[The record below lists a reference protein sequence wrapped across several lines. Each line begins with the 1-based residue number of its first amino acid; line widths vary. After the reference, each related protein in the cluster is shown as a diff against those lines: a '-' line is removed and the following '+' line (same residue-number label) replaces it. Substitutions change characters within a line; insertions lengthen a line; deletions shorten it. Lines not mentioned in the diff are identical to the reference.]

1 MKENKK
7 IVNVSLKHLLKRF
20 SNSDVIAN
28 MEKEYRTNKPVML
41 SPDVI
46 DDNTYLK
53 RAKLNT
59 IAIKKTFGSI
69 ETKGL
74 ASPIIVKLKKDHY
87 EVILGRKRLI
97 AAKLF
102 KLDTIPCFVIE
113 VSEEEMLLMI
123 AADIRDSKN
132 QNVVELSMICSRLSN
147 YYGYSQTDLAKLLRI
162 SRPQLTNVIR
172 ISSLPDD
179 VLLDVSLGKLSF
191 GHAKT
196 LLTLPDELI
205 YKVVHKIYED
215 NLSVRDTEK
224 VIDNL
229 RNHTD
234 YYSQEKTLSTKYKC
248 QVDIQ
253 KKKITFSFKTKE
265 EKDKF
270 LSKMK

>member
-41 SPDVI
+41 SPEVI

-53 RAKLNT
+53 RAKLNIT
-59 IAIKKTFGSI
+59 NIKKTFGSI

-102 KLDTIPCFVIE
+102 KLQTIPCFVIE

-132 QNVVELSMICSRLSN
+132 QNVVELSTICSRLSN
-147 YYGYSQTDLAKLLRI
+147 YYGYTQTDLAKLLRI
-162 SRPQLTNVIR
+162 SRSQLTNVIR
-172 ISSLPDD
+172 ISALPDD

-196 LLTLPDELI
+196 LLTLPDAMI
-205 YKVVHKIYED
+205 YQVVKKIYD
-215 NLSVRDTEK
+215 NNLSVRETEK
-224 VIDNL
+224 IIDNL
-229 RNHTD
+229 KNHTD
-234 YYSQEKTLSTKYKC
+234 YISHQKHLMKKYGC
-248 QVDIQ
+248 NVDIQ
-253 KKKITFSFKTKE
+253 KKKIIFSFDTIQDKE
-265 EKDKF
+265 KF
-270 LSKMK
+270 LNKIK